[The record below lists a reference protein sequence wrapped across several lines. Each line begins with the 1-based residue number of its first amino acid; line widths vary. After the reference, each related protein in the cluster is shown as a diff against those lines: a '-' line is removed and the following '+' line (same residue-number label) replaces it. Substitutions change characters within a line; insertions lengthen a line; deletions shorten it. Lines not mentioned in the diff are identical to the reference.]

1 MRAPIRAA
9 LIAGGAA
16 VALTLGAAGALAAT
30 GGDDHPRV
38 TRDDSVAT
46 STPRPVPATT
56 PPAAVVDGH
65 GVDDP
70 ATHDVVDDHGVDDPA
85 THDVGDDHGGSRG
98 GGHGSDD

>member
-16 VALTLGAAGALAAT
+16 IALALGTAGALAAT
-30 GGDDHPRV
+30 GGDDPVRV
-38 TRDDSVAT
+38 SQDDAART
-46 STPRPVPATT
+46 TTPRPVPTSA
-56 PPAAVVDGH
+56 PPAVVVDDQ

-70 ATHDVVDDHGVDDPA
+70 ATHDISDDHGVDDPA
-85 THDVGDDHGGSRG
+85 THDMGDDHGGHS

>member
-30 GGDDHPRV
+30 GADDHPRV
-38 TRDDSVAT
+38 TQDDSVAT

-56 PPAAVVDGH
+56 PPAAVVD
-65 GVDDP
+65 
-70 ATHDVVDDHGVDDPA
+70 DHGIDDPA

>member
-30 GGDDHPRV
+30 GADDHPRV
-38 TRDDSVAT
+38 TQDDSVATSTST

-56 PPAAVVDGH
+56 PPAAVVDDH

-70 ATHDVVDDHGVDDPA
+70 AAHDVGDDHGVDDPA

-98 GGHGSDD
+98 SDD